1 MTILKKKTADAF
13 VVPSLQEMSHD
24 YSALLQKRDEL
35 NAKQQDLHAQI
46 RDIEGQL
53 KRASETPG
61 ERLSKGVAALL
72 GDEPDSA
79 FGLRQQVTELRRQ
92 LGEVETATEIIA
104 RRISAAKAPASG
116 LVVAACREEY
126 KKRVAAVAKAA
137 AGLHEAR
144 MSYLDLRWQFEAEDI
159 QWTSLGPI
167 SIAFLGDHTD
177 GPLVSLSKVVSNV

>member
-1 MTILKKKTADAF
+1 MAILKKKTTEDF
-13 VVPSLQEMSHD
+13 RVPSLAESSLEYAAQL
-24 YSALLQKRDEL
+24 AKRDEL

-79 FGLRQQVTELRRQ
+79 FGLRQQVAELRRQ
-92 LGEVETATEIIA
+92 LGEVEAATEIIA
-104 RRISAAKAPASG
+104 RRISVAKAPASG
-116 LVVAACREEY
+116 LVVAACRDEY

-167 SIAFLGDHTD
+167 SIGFLGDHTD
-177 GPLVSLSKVVSNV
+177 GPLIALSKVAGNV